1 MADDISPAE
10 PQVEGLRERKRRE
23 TLQRIT
29 DTAIKLFGA
38 HGYEATTIDAIAAAA
53 GISRRTFFHYFKGKD
68 DILLSMQQGL
78 GDMLV
83 AALARQPA
91 DKPPLEATRDAL
103 LSLSAP
109 YPPEELLAIDRLM
122 RSSEAVQAR
131 KQATYVQAE
140 QMLYTALAERWPAPE
155 AELRLIALLTI
166 GAMRLSL
173 DAFTRANGK
182 RPIAELL
189 RESYAALASL
199 SQPGGR

>member
-1 MADDISPAE
+1 MADDISRAE

-29 DTAIKLFGA
+29 DTAIRLFGA
-38 HGYEATTIDAIAAAA
+38 NGYEATTIDAIAAGA

-109 YPPEELLAIDRLM
+109 YPPRNCSA
-122 RSSEAVQAR
+122 S
-131 KQATYVQAE
+131 
-140 QMLYTALAERWPAPE
+140 TA
-155 AELRLIALLTI
+155 
-166 GAMRLSL
+166 
-173 DAFTRANGK
+173 
-182 RPIAELL
+182 
-189 RESYAALASL
+189 
-199 SQPGGR
+199 

>member
-1 MADDISPAE
+1 MSGLTAG
-10 PQVEGLRERKRRE
+10 EGARERKRRE

-29 DTAIKLFGA
+29 DAAIRLFGEQ
-38 HGYEATTIDAIAAAA
+38 GYEATTLDAIAAAA
-53 GISRRTFFHYFKGKD
+53 GISRRTFFHYFKSKD
-68 DILLSMQQGL
+68 DILLSMQQGM
-78 GDMLV
+78 GEMLV
-83 AALARQPA
+83 AALAQQPST
-91 DKPPLEATRDAL
+91 KPPLEATRDAL

-140 QMLYTALAERWPAPE
+140 HMLYAALAERWPAPE
-155 AELRLIALLTI
+155 PELRLIALLTI

-173 DAFTRANGK
+173 EAFNRANGQ

-189 RESYAALASL
+189 RESYAALRSL
-199 SQPGGR
+199 AR